1 MSLTSP
7 HTTLRPQSESSMEP
21 MPMDNQSA
29 YFQFTTAQ
37 LADAIRLIP
46 LFNLHVL
53 WKTASALPRLH
64 ATVPTHHVHPMS
76 EDHHHQMSTAMS
88 QGIALRA
95 ARDRAVA
102 KAAHQAHAGR
112 EESALREEE
121 VAVKRAQD
129 QSVAQ
134 RRRKRSLMPRW
145 TITGAPP
152 RRTVRT
158 APLHLPLR
166 VWLLLQS
173 HKMLTWRN
181 RGCAYLNRGRQVLG
195 RHCLVLAKSIFC
207 LDDIGSIVWL
217 CLQS

>member
-53 WKTASALPRLH
+53 WKIASASPRLR
-64 ATVPTHHVHPMS
+64 ATVPTRHVRPMS
-76 EDHHHQMSTAMS
+76 EDHHHQMSTVMS
-88 QGIALRA
+88 QVIALRA
-95 ARDRAVA
+95 ARDRVVA
-102 KAAHQAHAGR
+102 RAAHQEHAGR
-112 EESALREEE
+112 EESARREEE
-121 VAVKRAQD
+121 VAVKPAQD

-134 RRRKRSLMPRW
+134 RRRKKSLMPKW

-152 RRTVRT
+152 RPTVGT

-166 VWLLLQS
+166 LWLLLRS
-173 HKMLTWRN
+173 HKMLRWRS
-181 RGCAYLNRGRQVLG
+181 RGCAYLKGGRQVLG
-195 RHCLVLAKSIFC
+195 RHCLLLAKSVFC
-207 LDDIGSIVWL
+207 LDDIGCTVWL
-217 CLQS
+217 GSQS

>member
-21 MPMDNQSA
+21 MPMDSQSA
-29 YFQFTTAQ
+29 CFQFMTAH

-53 WKTASALPRLH
+53 WKIASASPRLR
-64 ATVPTHHVHPMS
+64 ATVPTRHVHPMS

-95 ARDRAVA
+95 AQDRAVA
-102 KAAHQAHAGR
+102 RAAHQEHAGR
-112 EESALREEE
+112 GVSAQREEE
-121 VAVKRAQD
+121 VAAKRPQD

-152 RRTVRT
+152 RPMLGT
-158 APLHLPLR
+158 APRHLPLR
-166 VWLLLQS
+166 LWLLLQS
-173 HKMLTWRN
+173 HKMLRWQS
-181 RGCAYLNRGRQVLG
+181 RGCAYLNRGRQVLD
-195 RHCLVLAKSIFC
+195 RHCLLLAKSVFC
-207 LDDIGSIVWL
+207 FG
-217 CLQS
+217 

>member
-7 HTTLRPQSESSMEP
+7 HTTLRQQSESSMEP

-29 YFQFTTAQ
+29 SFQLTTVH

-53 WKTASALPRLH
+53 WKIASASPRLRATAT
-64 ATVPTHHVHPMS
+64 ATVPTRHVRPMS

-102 KAAHQAHAGR
+102 RAAYQEHAGR
-112 EESALREEE
+112 GESARREEE

-134 RRRKRSLMPRW
+134 RRHKRSLMPRW

-152 RRTVRT
+152 RPTVGT
-158 APLHLPLR
+158 APVQLPLR
-166 VWLLLQS
+166 L
-173 HKMLTWRN
+173 
-181 RGCAYLNRGRQVLG
+181 
-195 RHCLVLAKSIFC
+195 
-207 LDDIGSIVWL
+207 
-217 CLQS
+217 